1 MARTMTELVDNIAQ
15 VYSHPSGLQVV
26 TPPGQGTDG
35 CILATTV
42 AYDEPL
48 SETLNDLAGRT
59 MAALVALAAVSGA
72 ADYDRDHPGDATTEH
87 DLTDVCM
94 HAPVTLTT
102 LAELQLQLDPVCS
115 AFSVQD
121 LRTVLCSIAGSSI
134 QVDYTPA
141 LQPSD
146 RTRTRFIAFTYFGL
160 EQNKDVLGWTLRYTC
175 SHPVWALA
183 HP

>member
-1 MARTMTELVDNIAQ
+1 MARTMIELTNNIAQ

-26 TPPGQGTDG
+26 TPPGSGNDG
-35 CILATTV
+35 CTLATTV

-48 SETLNDLAGRT
+48 PETLNNLAGRT

-72 ADYDRDHPGDATTEH
+72 ADYDRDHPGDATTER

-94 HAPVTLTT
+94 HAPVTLIT
-102 LAELQLQLDPVCS
+102 LAELQLQLDSTCS

-121 LRTVLCSIAGSSI
+121 LRRVLCSIASSSI
-134 QVDYTPA
+134 RVDYTPA
-141 LQPSD
+141 RQPSD
-146 RTRTRFIAFTYFGL
+146 RTQTRFIAFTYFAL
-160 EQNKDVLGWTLRYTC
+160 DQNKDVLGWTLRYTL
-175 SHPVWALA
+175 SHPVWPLA